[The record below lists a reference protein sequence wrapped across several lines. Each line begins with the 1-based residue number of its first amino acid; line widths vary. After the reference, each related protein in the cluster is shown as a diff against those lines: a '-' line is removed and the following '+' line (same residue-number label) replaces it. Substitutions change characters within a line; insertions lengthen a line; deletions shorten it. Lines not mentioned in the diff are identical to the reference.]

1 MKFVYRGTLD
11 NGEATSGSVD
21 AADENEAFSKLA
33 DRGITV
39 EKISVSALGGLDKH
53 WKELKSKY
61 KKVKLEDLIIFTR
74 QFATLFSAGIP
85 MVTILERLQ
94 SQTQSKKLAE
104 KTKDILAD
112 VEAGSPLSVA
122 FGKHRDVFSPLY
134 INMLNVGEEGGVLDI
149 VLGRLTTILE
159 TDLETKNR
167 IKTATRYP
175 KMVISA
181 IVVAFIILLT
191 FVIPKFVG
199 IFRKFD
205 TELPLP
211 TKILIWLNSFFQNY
225 WWLLIIIVIGLVFG
239 YKKVKNTK
247 KGKDFID
254 KYSLQVPVL
263 GNLMHKIYV
272 SRIAR
277 ILGLLYK
284 SGIGIITSFEIVS
297 EVTGNNILKSELLD
311 IRDRVS
317 GGTNIASAFVTSSYF
332 PQVVSDMI
340 AAGEETGQLDNMLF
354 KISDYYDEEINYSI
368 NTLSSALEPI
378 LLVFI
383 AGMVLIL
390 ALGVFLPMWDMIKV
404 FQ

>member
-11 NGEATSGSVD
+11 NGEATNGSVD
-21 AADENEAFSKLA
+21 AVDENEAYSKLA

-39 EKISVSALGGLDKH
+39 EEISVSVFGGLDEK
-53 WKELKSKY
+53 WKNLKNKY
-61 KKVKLEDLIIFTR
+61 KTVKLQDLIVFTR

-85 MVTILERLQ
+85 IVTILERLQ
-94 SQTQSKKLAE
+94 TQTQSKKLAE
-104 KTKDILAD
+104 KAKDIRAD

-134 INMLNVGEEGGVLDI
+134 VNMLNVGEEGGVLDI

-181 IVVAFIILLT
+181 IVVAFVILLT

-225 WWLLIIIVIGLVFG
+225 WWLLIIIAVGLVFG

-247 KGKDFID
+247 QGKDTID
-254 KYSLQVPVL
+254 KYSLKVPVL
-263 GNLMHKIYV
+263 GDLMHKIYV

-297 EVTGNNILKSELLD
+297 EVTGNNVLKNELLD

-317 GGTNIASAFVTSSYF
+317 GGTNIASAFVASPYF
-332 PQVVSDMI
+332 PPVVSDMI

-368 NTLSSALEPI
+368 STLSSALEPI

>member
-1 MKFVYRGTLD
+1 LV
-11 NGEATSGSVD
+11 
-21 AADENEAFSKLA
+21 
-33 DRGITV
+33 
-39 EKISVSALGGLDKH
+39 
-53 WKELKSKY
+53 
-61 KKVKLEDLIIFTR
+61 
-74 QFATLFSAGIP
+74 
-85 MVTILERLQ
+85 
-94 SQTQSKKLAE
+94 
-104 KTKDILAD
+104 
-112 VEAGSPLSVA
+112 
-122 FGKHRDVFSPLY
+122 LY
-134 INMLNVGEEGGVLDI
+134 GVLDI

-332 PQVVSDMI
+332 RQVVSDMI

-390 ALGVFLPMWDMIKV
+390 ALGVFFTFFRRHSNGYNSGKTAVTNPK
-404 FQ
+404 